1 MLFQYTNM
9 FEYHRTFAWFI
20 EKYDM
25 ADRFVDMRDRVRQ
38 QGWKDRIAQFM
49 IELEGGKFDPVLPG
63 HEPSVQ
69 TSKVRGD
76 DDELSNNDDGVQTN
90 SNEATATQPGPG
102 EHMVAPSNP
111 QLLIRTLPPDI
122 GRLKLEEVP
131 CSFLCYN
138 PIFYVFVGSV
148 HALWFQICCDRR
160 PGAETTVLPFCVG
173 CIRV

>member
-1 MLFQYTNM
+1 M
-9 FEYHRTFAWFI
+9 FDYHRKFAWFT
-20 EKYDM
+20 EKYDV

-38 QGWKDRIAQFM
+38 QGWEGRIAQFM

-63 HEPSVQ
+63 HELSVQ
-69 TSKVRGD
+69 PSKVRGE
-76 DDELSNNDDGVQTN
+76 DDELSNNGDGVQTT

-131 CSFLCYN
+131 CSFLRYN
-138 PIFYVFVGSV
+138 LSVHVFIGSV
-148 HALWFQICCDRR
+148 HAFWFQIRCDRR
-160 PGAETTVLPFCVG
+160 PGAKTTVLPVCMD